1 MFRGDY
7 MSFPIGES
15 TALLPAVSSINV
27 GRQNIS
33 DITKDNIGSVKK
45 WKDII
50 EYGAVLISD
59 EVITWIPPAPK
70 PPVNETAPDESA
82 QKNTA
87 ADKAKEV
94 IKTVIDSVIQ

>member
-7 MSFPIGES
+7 MSFPVGES
-15 TALLPAVSSINV
+15 VALLPAASSVNF

-33 DITKDNIGSVKK
+33 DITKENIGSVKK

-59 EVITWIPPAPK
+59 EVITWLPPAPK
-70 PPVNETAPDESA
+70 PPADTPAADEPD
-82 QKNTA
+82 QKNTTT
-87 ADKAKEV
+87 DKAKEV
-94 IKTVIDSVIQ
+94 IKTVIDAVIQ